1 MTAAQE
7 PPPADST
14 QDVSPPSSPPPS
26 VPASG
31 WYADPRRQG
40 GQPVTK
46 SPALVIRSYLD
57 DHDGRA
63 EVSLHNLFTTW
74 NLETADPEQ
83 RAGIERDLARTGI
96 AVEPSTA
103 ELNRDDEVTLL
114 LSELVT
120 PSSGNGTPAVAPAA
134 PAPPPA
140 LPGQPPVS
148 GDEGERRVGRLR
160 KPWVAA
166 LAAVGIGLVGGG
178 GVVAYVKL
186 ADDSKEAAAAAL
198 TSGRDTLSS
207 VAGELNS
214 AEQMADI
221 NSAGQDA
228 ARAVPRVE
236 EELTRVEAIEDEQVR
251 APVGEALAAELTILQ
266 SLAGLADDRKPDVGS
281 FEAVDRAVRGAT
293 LTLEQTTPRIKALEL
308 EGVDRLPAAP
318 IVAATQ
324 NAGGVIQ
331 TGARKL
337 ARWRGQVARI
347 KRETK
352 GELAAMNSYAT
363 SMRGYLTT
371 YDGLRSSM
379 DEWIQK
385 VDSEGAT
392 FEESYDFLASAS
404 SERAAVRQSIVAL
417 DAPAALAT
425 AHNNFLGVLDSAVG
439 AVDSAYT
446 GIAEYESDFFGEE
459 YVDYKDTPG
468 WRTFRSESEGV
479 SEEYGSARATLE
491 SSILQEQRKI
501 ERRHLP
507 PKPEV

>member
-1 MTAAQE
+1 
-7 PPPADST
+7 
-14 QDVSPPSSPPPS
+14 
-26 VPASG
+26 
-31 WYADPRRQG
+31 
-40 GQPVTK
+40 
-46 SPALVIRSYLD
+46 
-57 DHDGRA
+57 
-63 EVSLHNLFTTW
+63 
-74 NLETADPEQ
+74 
-83 RAGIERDLARTGI
+83 
-96 AVEPSTA
+96 
-103 ELNRDDEVTLL
+103 
-114 LSELVT
+114 
-120 PSSGNGTPAVAPAA
+120 
-134 PAPPPA
+134 
-140 LPGQPPVS
+140 
-148 GDEGERRVGRLR
+148 
-160 KPWVAA
+160 
-166 LAAVGIGLVGGG
+166 VGGG

-318 IVAATQ
+318 IAAATE
-324 NAGGVIQ
+324 NARGVIQ

-337 ARWRGQVARI
+337 ARWRRQVARI
-347 KRETK
+347 KHETK

-363 SMRGYLTT
+363 SMRGYLAT

-404 SERAAVRQSIVAL
+404 SARAAVRQNIAAL

-425 AHNNFLGVLDSAVG
+425 AHNNFLGVLDSAVA

-446 GIAEYESDFFGEE
+446 GIGEYESDFFGER

-468 WRTFRSESEGV
+468 WQTFRSESERV